1 MSADIDRSAD
11 FYEKVF
17 GGRIMSRGD
26 GKGVS
31 GHIQIAN
38 TWLIPDARPG
48 CDADLN
54 AERTDAA
61 RPRERH
67 GKQPGDS

>member
-31 GHIQIAN
+31 GHIQIAI
-38 TWLIPDARPG
+38 TWLIPTLAQDATPI
-48 CDADLN
+48 
-54 AERTDAA
+54 
-61 RPRERH
+61 
-67 GKQPGDS
+67 